1 MEYVYLSIVGV
12 IVIIILSC
20 IIKTLRGKLAFL
32 KINIEEYEEKKEEL
46 KNYLDYQSEQYNSLS
61 SENFS
66 LKKEIDKKEEQLSN
80 LSNHIKNF
88 QEAIELQ
95 KEKTIESERKLEQAE
110 LEKIKVH
117 YASQRDLIEND
128 LNEIQ
133 KSYNDEKS
141 RYESLLEPIKNIQKE
156 NNLLLYKTIQLSEE
170 DKKDIDFL
178 IHEVSN
184 KIRNKDL
191 INKLIWSEYIQ
202 QKLDRT
208 LKDNNI
214 TEVSGIYKIT
224 NINNKKCYIGK
235 STNIKRRI
243 IEHVKGALQISS
255 ISSQYIH
262 DAMREEGLWNFTF
275 EKLHDC
281 AKDDLSK
288 EEKYYIEFFDS
299 TNYGYNISKGG

>member
-20 IIKTLRGKLAFL
+20 VIKTLAKKLTSL

-141 RYESLLEPIKNIQKE
+141 RYESLLEPIKNIQRE

-255 ISSQYIH
+255 ISNQYIH

-275 EKLHDC
+275 EKIHDC

>member
-1 MEYVYLSIVGV
+1 MYLSIVGV
-12 IVIIILSC
+12 IVIIILSF
-20 IIKTLRGKLAFL
+20 IIKTQTEKLNSL
-32 KINIEEYEEKKEEL
+32 KISIEECKEKKEEI
-46 KNYLDYQSEQYNSLS
+46 KNFLDYQSERYNSLS
-61 SENFS
+61 SKNFS
-66 LKKEIDKKEEQLSN
+66 LKEEIDKKEEQLSN

-255 ISSQYIH
+255 ISNQYIH

>member
-20 IIKTLRGKLAFL
+20 VIRTQAKKLTSL
-32 KINIEEYEEKKEEL
+32 KINIKKYEERKEGLKKF
-46 KNYLDYQSEQYNSLS
+46 LDYQSEQCNSLS

-66 LKKEIDKKEEQLSN
+66 LKEEINKKEEQLSN
-80 LSNHIKNF
+80 LSNHIRNF

-95 KEKTIESERKLEQAE
+95 KEKTIEAERKLEQAE
-110 LEKIKVH
+110 LEKIKIH

-133 KSYNDEKS
+133 KNYNDEKS

-235 STNIKRRI
+235 STNVKRRI

-255 ISSQYIH
+255 ISNQYIH

-275 EKLHDC
+275 EKIHDC

>member
-20 IIKTLRGKLAFL
+20 IIKTLRGKLASL
-32 KINIEEYEEKKEEL
+32 KINIEEYEERKEEL

-61 SENFS
+61 RENFS
-66 LKKEIDKKEEQLSN
+66 LKEEIDKKEEQLSN

-208 LKDNNI
+208 LKDNDI

-255 ISSQYIH
+255 ISNQYIH
-262 DAMREEGLWNFTF
+262 DVMREEGLWNFTF
-275 EKLHDC
+275 EKIHDC

>member
-1 MEYVYLSIVGV
+1 MYLSIVGI
-12 IVIIILSC
+12 IVVIILSC
-20 IIKTLRGKLAFL
+20 IIKIQMGKLNSL

-46 KNYLDYQSEQYNSLS
+46 KNFLDYQSEKYNSLS

-255 ISSQYIH
+255 ISNQYIH

-275 EKLHDC
+275 EKIHDC